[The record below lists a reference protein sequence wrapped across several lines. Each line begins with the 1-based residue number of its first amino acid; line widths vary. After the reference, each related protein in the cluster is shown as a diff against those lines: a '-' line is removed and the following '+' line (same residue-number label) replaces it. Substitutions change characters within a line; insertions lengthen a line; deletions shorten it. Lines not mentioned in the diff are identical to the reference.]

1 MIAIPAGEFIYGP
14 DKVTANTKAFW
25 IDQYE
30 VTIGQYAQFLDAL
43 KAHPTEAYEAP
54 NAPKGHR
61 HENVQWENLYNVAK
75 TGGTFNEAPVDLNC
89 PAVLVDW
96 FDAYAYAKWKG
107 HRLPTEQEWEK
118 AARGTDGR
126 RFPGATTPRRFPRS
140 TPAPITTPER
150 VPRERWTAT
159 TAGRPWMR

>member
-1 MIAIPAGEFIYGP
+1 MTLP
-14 DKVTANTKAFW
+14 AFW

-43 KAHPTEAYEAP
+43 KAASDGRRPQVRGAQYP
-54 NAPKGHR
+54 PGHS
-61 HENVQWENLYNVAK
+61 HENIQWNNLYDVAK
-75 TGGTFNEAPVDLNC
+75 SGGRYNGAPVDLDC
-89 PAVLVDW
+89 PAVFVDW

-126 RFPGATTPRRFPRS
+126 AFPWGNDARGRFPR
-140 TPAPITTPER
+140 
-150 VPRERWTAT
+150 
-159 TAGRPWMR
+159 